1 MPKIVD
7 VTRRRERIAD
17 AVFALIE
24 RGGVE
29 AASLRNVASEA
40 GLNVGSV
47 RHYIDGHEGMLIEAL
62 QVMEER
68 IEKRIW
74 ARVEDF
80 QKEQLKNTKD
90 SLKELSPKAE
100 RVIAASPAF
109 RDMAVDVLE
118 ELLPLDATRR
128 REVAVWLALS
138 ERSRTQKSLRTQAQE
153 MIEGARI
160 VTRPLVEY
168 ARVPEA
174 ELRAECLAVAVDG
187 LAVALL
193 YGPERLNAKTVREIL
208 HRHVDAALDAR

>member
-7 VTRRRERIAD
+7 VIHRRERIAD

-29 AASLRNVASEA
+29 AASLRNVATEA

-47 RHYIDGHEGMLIEAL
+47 RHYIEGHEGMLIESL
-62 QVMEER
+62 QVMGER
-68 IEKRIW
+68 IKKRIW

-90 SLKELSPKAE
+90 SLKAE
-100 RVIAASPAF
+100 RAIATSPAF

-153 MIEGARI
+153 MIEGARM

-193 YGPERLNAKTVREIL
+193 YGPERLNAKTVREIMR
-208 HRHVDAALDAR
+208 RHVDTALDVR